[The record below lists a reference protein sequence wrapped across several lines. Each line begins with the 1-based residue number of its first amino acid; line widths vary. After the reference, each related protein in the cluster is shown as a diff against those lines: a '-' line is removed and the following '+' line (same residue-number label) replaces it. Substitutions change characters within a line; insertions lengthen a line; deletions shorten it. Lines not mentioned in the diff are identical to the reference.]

1 MRENVVDVIQI
12 SIPERERWVEVGYKR
27 GQPRATGV
35 TQLCHGFK
43 SIVDMPFFPPAYGV
57 PRSHAS
63 RNGGCAVI
71 GEDENV
77 IEPSAP
83 PKDSAGP
90 LPGAN
95 ELSGGADNVFARIP
109 LLAEELVANGFAA
122 STSAERSDP
131 KPPPPS
137 LKLLPNVGV
146 GSGSQLG
153 PSLALSGSALGR
165 EEVAEED
172 EESDEPGG
180 V

>member
-90 LPGAN
+90 PPGAN
-95 ELSGGADNVFARIP
+95 GLSGGAGSPSERSP
-109 LLAEELVANGFAA
+109 LDAALANGFAA
-122 STSAERSDP
+122 STSAERSPLKPDGIRYPP
-131 KPPPPS
+131 KPPPY
-137 LKLLPNVGV
+137 VGV
-146 GSGSQLG
+146 GSGSQDG
-153 PSLALSGSALGR
+153 PSFAPSASAVGR
-165 EEVAEED
+165 EAEE
-172 EESDEPGG
+172 EEDVKNVETDS
-180 V
+180 